1 MLPQPPLLFCS
12 NLGISIDW
20 DDKDSYSLSR
30 ILQCP
35 GPGTGGGG
43 DLQGRG
49 RAELISEPAGICII
63 LVFLLANQSLCFSCQ
78 CKDLE
83 LEEK

>member
-63 LVFLLANQSLCFSCQ
+63 LVSCWQIKAFASVANAKIWS
-78 CKDLE
+78 
-83 LEEK
+83 